1 MGQILIILVI
11 SLIGQYLSD
20 IISFPI
26 PRTIISSIRLFL
38 LLEFKILK
46 VEYFKEVVN
55 ISRKHLAFFFL
66 PVGVGI
72 MTQFDS
78 RPIIE
83 YFKVLLIM
91 IFSTFLIMLFT
102 GKLADIIIDIQ
113 ERILGKSNLNKGDKN
128 E

>member
-11 SLIGQYLSD
+11 SLIGQYLSN

-26 PRTIISSIRLFL
+26 PRTIISSIILFL

-46 VEYFKEVVN
+46 VEYFREVVN

>member
-11 SLIGQYLSD
+11 SLIGQYLSN

-26 PRTIISSIRLFL
+26 PRTIISSIILFL

-46 VEYFKEVVN
+46 VEYFREVVN

-91 IFSTFLIMLFT
+91 IFSIFLIMLFT
-102 GKLADIIIDIQ
+102 GKLADIIKDIQ

>member
-26 PRTIISSIRLFL
+26 PRTIISSIILFL

>member
-11 SLIGQYLSD
+11 SLIGQYLSN

-26 PRTIISSIRLFL
+26 PRTIISSIILFL

-46 VEYFKEVVN
+46 VEYFREVVN

-66 PVGVGI
+66 PMGVGI